1 MIKLIVARRYEKKKK
16 LAPTKKYIFAW
27 SYNRNLFFFFF
38 WDSYSLFFI
47 QGVFKS
53 HLKKNHPHLKCQFP
67 VKIPIWRKSLP
78 YKPSEKLFNS
88 QFSSGRV
95 RTMNFTIFNSSLMKH
110 LRWSSL
116 CKLANRWR
124 LLNVVT
130 KSVILKVTGLPYP
143 TRQRTDKFGVR

>member
-1 MIKLIVARRYEKKKK
+1 MIKLIVARRYEKKKISPHEK
-16 LAPTKKYIFAW
+16 IYICV
-27 SYNRNLFFFFF
+27 NLKSESFFFFF

>member
-1 MIKLIVARRYEKKKK
+1 MIKLIVARRYEKKKISPHEKIYICVK
-16 LAPTKKYIFAW
+16 LQ
-27 SYNRNLFFFFF
+27 SESFFFFF

-47 QGVFKS
+47 QGVFKP